1 MEIFPRNAKIATR
14 IKAKRKF
21 FFFFTNAGVAKFNL
35 VTMSLPCET
44 WSYIYEVLT
53 VPRNA
58 LLGDFTLWN
67 YRITN
72 ETLLL

>member
-1 MEIFPRNAKIATR
+1 MFVVGNIEFFPFN
-14 IKAKRKF
+14 IKV
-21 FFFFTNAGVAKFNL
+21 FFFTNAGVAKFNL